1 MKCDSP
7 VSVSEKS
14 RKAKFPANNV
24 ENFAQKPKHTCMK
37 ALWKLLPKTDGCVCP
52 YQHNYT
58 NVIQQMALAGKTLKK
73 KKSTPNKRN
82 DISCIIKIKSVST
95 KSTRSRRTNAI
106 TAASLVLRTACYAR
120 RSPLI
125 PPFQRKPAPQTA
137 LPLLTAVFLFKV
149 SLRRHMSACVT
160 NFKNYS
166 FSTV

>member
-95 KSTRSRRTNAI
+95 KSTTLSKDKRNHCGKA
-106 TAASLVLRTACYAR
+106 LFCVF
-120 RSPLI
+120 PPI

-137 LPLLTAVFLFKV
+137 SPLLTAVFLFKV